1 MTLANWKG
9 FQELL
14 FFSSIIPGR
23 GWPQLEWPRV
33 PRPTVCTLGWSWAE
47 LLLNLELI
55 DVENPFLNK
64 IRPFWS
70 LTWSSPSWT
79 TSLTSSTRSSTSNL
93 DTWNTWI
100 LDCLKES
107 TAPRS
112 CSFLT
117 AAWTWTWAWWAVF
130 SFSARAAPTASLRRG
145 WLSCCIVSGFQ
156 QWLLLFSNL
165 PWLALIGWGW
175 LRLAPFFN
183 FAFSVHYSP
192 SILGPILRT
201 WKWWNSSQRDK

>member
-1 MTLANWKG
+1 MELAKLDNK
-9 FQELL
+9 L
-14 FFSSIIPGR
+14 
-23 GWPQLEWPRV
+23 
-33 PRPTVCTLGWSWAE
+33 
-47 LLLNLELI
+47 
-55 DVENPFLNK
+55 DKLNK
-64 IRPFWS
+64 E
-70 LTWSSPSWT
+70 
-79 TSLTSSTRSSTSNL
+79 L
-93 DTWNTWI
+93 DLGPWNTWI

-165 PWLALIGWGW
+165 PWLALIGWLTQAGVLALLPFILLDKQELGEPRLKPLGMGRGSCIPDVGIRVWSVVCW
-175 LRLAPFFN
+175 LKALKYTSFT
-183 FAFSVHYSP
+183 Y
-192 SILGPILRT
+192 L
-201 WKWWNSSQRDK
+201 DKN